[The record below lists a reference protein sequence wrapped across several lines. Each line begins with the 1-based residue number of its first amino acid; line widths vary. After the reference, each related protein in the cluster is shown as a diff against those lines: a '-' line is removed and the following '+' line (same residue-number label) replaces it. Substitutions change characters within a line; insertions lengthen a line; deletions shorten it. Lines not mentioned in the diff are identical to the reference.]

1 MTKTPPLVRAIEI
14 AGSQAALG
22 KLIGASQQRVWTWLH
37 NLEGKVPA
45 EFVLPIEAATDGAV
59 SRHELRPDLYPREAA

>member
-22 KLIGASQQRVWTWLH
+22 KLIGTSQQRVWTWLH